1 MVDIIANQ
9 IEDDKYNIV
18 IDAFMLKE
26 LEYAINH
33 LNAKRKTMIK
43 IHDKVLKEKKGL
55 DFVKRN
61 KKKKDIINLLVNKL
75 DKLDKLDN
83 NSVINNLVVDNLVV
97 NNLVVNNILV
107 NNL

>member
-61 KKKKDIINLLVNKL
+61 KKKKDIINLLIN
-75 DKLDKLDN
+75 KLDKLDN
-83 NSVINNLVVDNLVV
+83 NSVINNLVVENLVV